1 MNNCLQSNQA
11 ITCILKTEKYFFF
24 FLLTNSL
31 LVGTDGR
38 KKSVFMLSIS
48 VQICADTPITPFT
61 YKELPGMMA
70 AITDVSAWTPSRTTT
85 DAMLG
90 TGVNL
95 LVCLLESEDINMVMS
110 SM

>member
-1 MNNCLQSNQA
+1 MNYNCLQSNLA
-11 ITCILKTEKYFFF
+11 IILKTEKIFF
-24 FLLTNSL
+24 FLLTKSL

-85 DAMLG
+85 DVMLG